1 MYFKSGNINLSPKLH
16 LNTVRYDNIDYV
28 LSPLSDSHDRS
39 KGGNSN
45 VFKITDPQAEESYV
59 IKFSKYD
66 VNNPIKPFNN
76 IKRIARF
83 GREIEA
89 LKISKEKDFQNV
101 IQYYFDDYREIGKRK
116 FHYYVMEKAD
126 DDLTN
131 YLDRND
137 ITEQQRFLLCIQI
150 LNGIKEL
157 HSEEIYHRD
166 IKPDNILF
174 VNKAWKIGDLG
185 LIDHRNSD
193 FDIKEVGERIGPIGW
208 LSPEA
213 ANKYLNEGKGKLNKF
228 GFDCSIDA
236 FSDIFQLGKLF
247 WYIFQGNIPIGQ
259 IKRSDFKLKD
269 KEIFEILYMMLNHSK
284 TRPTLEEVEAGFQS
298 RYSSYA
304 I

>member
-1 MYFKSGNINLSPKLH
+1 MYFKSGNINLSPELH
-16 LNTVRYDNIDYV
+16 LNTIRYDNVDYV
-28 LSPLSDSHDRS
+28 VSRLSEEYDRS

-45 VFKITDPQAEESYV
+45 VFKITDPQSEEV
-59 IKFSKYD
+59 LIIKFSKYD
-66 VNNPIKPFNN
+66 VNAPVVPINN

-89 LKISKEKDFQNV
+89 LIISKENGFQNV
-101 IQYYFDDYREIGKRK
+101 IQFYFDDYREIGNKK

-131 YLDRND
+131 YLDIND
-137 ITEQQRFLLCIQI
+137 ISEQQRFLLCIQI

-157 HSEEIYHRD
+157 HSKEIYHRD

-174 VNKAWKIGDLG
+174 VNKVWKIGDLG
-185 LIDHRNSD
+185 LVDHRNSD
-193 FDIKEVGERIGPIGW
+193 FEIKEIGERIGPIGW

-213 ANKYLNEGKGKLNKF
+213 TNKYLNEGEGKLNKF
-228 GFDCSIDA
+228 GFDCSIDGY
-236 FSDIFQLGKLF
+236 SDIFQLGKLF

-259 IKRSDFKLKD
+259 IKKSDFKLKD
-269 KEIFEILYMMLNHSK
+269 KEIFDILHTMLNHSK

-298 RYSSYA
+298 RFSSYA

>member
-1 MYFKSGNINLSPKLH
+1 VFFHSGNIHLSKKMH
-16 LNTVRYDNIDYV
+16 RNTIRYDNVDYV
-28 LSPLSDSHDRS
+28 LSPLSKEYDRS

-45 VFKITDPQAEESYV
+45 VFKISDPQSDELLI

-66 VNNPIKPFNN
+66 VNSPTKPINN

-89 LKISKEKDFQNV
+89 LKIATECSFQNV
-101 IQYYFDDYREIGKRK
+101 IKYYFNDYREIGKRK

-126 DDLTN
+126 YDLTK
-131 YLDRND
+131 YLDTND
-137 ITEQQRFLLCIQI
+137 ISEQQRFLLCIQI

-157 HSEEIYHRD
+157 HSKDIYHRD

-174 VNKAWKIGDLG
+174 VNKVWKIGDLG
-185 LIDHRNSD
+185 LVENRNSD
-193 FDIKEVGERIGPIGW
+193 FEIKEVGERIGPIGW

-213 ANKYLNEGKGKLNKF
+213 ANKYLNEGEGKGNKF
-228 GFDCSIDA
+228 GFDCNIDA
-236 FSDIFQLGKLF
+236 YSDIFQLGKLF

-259 IKRSDFKLKD
+259 IKKSDFKLKD
-269 KEIFEILYMMLNHSK
+269 KEIFDILHTMLNHSK
-284 TRPTLEEVEAGFQS
+284 TRPTLEEVETGFQS
-298 RYSSYA
+298 RYSSYG